1 MIVFD
6 NISKCVY
13 ATVSSETVKVSMVYD
28 TARFMI
34 SLFKNYKLSIG
45 HLPNFYINTGKFNV
59 GTSIQKMYKKNVHI
73 DIAHAPEY

>member
-1 MIVFD
+1 
-6 NISKCVY
+6 
-13 ATVSSETVKVSMVYD
+13 MVYD